1 MNKFLKYFLIL
12 LALVLIV
19 VPIVFATLLFKTSQD
34 AFESSQDS
42 KNANRQSNLRDNK
55 VNPEEQPISIL
66 FLGIDDNDGRRKKG
80 QDAEHSRSD
89 AMILTTFNQSKHQ
102 IRMLSIPRD
111 TISYIPKVGYYDK
124 ITHAHAYGGPIA
136 AMDSVEA
143 TMNVPVDYYVRVNM
157 KAFVE
162 AVNELGGIYYDVPY
176 DLNEPNTDD
185 TGKIKN

>member
-80 QDAEHSRSD
+80 QDAEHSRSRRYD
-89 AMILTTFNQSKHQ
+89 FN
-102 IRMLSIPRD
+102 
-111 TISYIPKVGYYDK
+111 Y
-124 ITHAHAYGGPIA
+124 
-136 AMDSVEA
+136 
-143 TMNVPVDYYVRVNM
+143 
-157 KAFVE
+157 F
-162 AVNELGGIYYDVPY
+162 
-176 DLNEPNTDD
+176 
-185 TGKIKN
+185 